1 MLQFP
6 NIDPVAISIG
16 PLSIHWYGLMYL
28 VGFSMVYLL
37 GTRRAKKQPERG
49 WTEEHISDLVFY
61 GAMGVILG
69 GRIGYM
75 LFYNLDGL
83 LANPLSLFKL
93 WEGGMSFH
101 GGLAAVILLMFYFG
115 KKYNKS
121 FLEVTDFLV
130 PLTPIGIGA
139 VRIANFIN
147 GELWGRVSDVPWAM
161 VFPTGGPEPRHP
173 SQLYESLFEGWILF
187 AVLWWYSRIQ
197 RPTGAVSGLFLA
209 GYGAAR
215 FTIEFFRQ
223 PDAHMGEGGFM
234 AFQWLTM
241 GQILSTPM
249 ILAGLWLI
257 WRAYTK
263 QQLVSK

>member
-6 NIDPVAISIG
+6 DIDPIAIQLGPVA
-16 PLSIHWYGLMYL
+16 IHWYGLMYL
-28 VGFSMVYLL
+28 LGFSMVWFL
-37 GTRRAKKQPERG
+37 GNNRAKKRPELG
-49 WTEEHISDLVFY
+49 WTEEQISDLVFY
-61 GAMGVILG
+61 GAMGVIVG

-75 LFYNLDGL
+75 FFYNFDSL
-83 LANPLSLFKL
+83 LQNPLSLFKL

-101 GGLAAVILLMFYFG
+101 GGLVAVILGMVYFG
-115 KKYNKS
+115 RKHKKT
-121 FLEVTDFLV
+121 FLEVTDFMV

-187 AVLWWYSRIQ
+187 AVLWWYSCIQ

-209 GYGAAR
+209 WYGTAR

-263 QQLVSK
+263 PQLATK